1 MKFYP
6 QLCQRRSTKSAY
18 TSIHAL
24 LVVLIVS
31 VAISSNLHAS
41 ETKSENIASPSFV
54 LIGTIA
60 STNSKPLALIKV
72 TNEKLRFYSVN
83 DMVDSYTITKIQR
96 NKIQLIRNNILH
108 TLRLHQKINSLN
120 TQLESAK
127 MLEVELPQQITIK
140 RQLLGHIRSNIQQW
154 LNAISLKLLVKDG
167 FISGYLVESVSKVP
181 LNAQIGLKPG
191 DIIKSING
199 IHVSQPELFT
209 KMIDKL
215 IDSSNIYM
223 KIERGH
229 KTNILNFHVS
239 K

>member
-1 MKFYP
+1 MPSLSRITY
-6 QLCQRRSTKSAY
+6 SAY
-18 TSIHAL
+18 TSIHTL
-24 LVVLIVS
+24 LIFLI
-31 VAISSNLHAS
+31 ILLGTSSNLSAS
-41 ETKSENIASPSFV
+41 ESKRENTASPSFV

-60 STNSKPLALIKV
+60 SSKSKPLALIKV

-96 NKIQLIRNNILH
+96 NKIQLLRNNMLH

-120 TQLESAK
+120 TQLESTK
-127 MLEVELPQQITIK
+127 MLGAELPQQITIK
-140 RQLLGHIRSNIQQW
+140 RQLLDHIRSNIQQW

-167 FISGYLVESVSKVP
+167 FISGYIVESVSKVP

-199 IHVSQPELFT
+199 IHVSQAELFT
-209 KMIDKL
+209 KMVDKL
-215 IDSSNIYM
+215 IDSNNIYI